1 MLGACKKTVHLTV
14 SVNIEAAMACM
25 HAWVHP
31 RSSSTICAAGS
42 CGQNNTCGGG
52 AFPQLQGFQCKGFN
66 PEGADL
72 GTAGR
77 CAANAYDN
85 MGYLTLDF
93 TCSTTVCKADGD
105 CQLVRQP
112 LGCMVELNEVHS
124 NCASRPTAMLCAQR
138 AARRY
143 STAKAKC
150 PCDSRQSVMQ
160 YHHGMAGKLTE
171 QPCAGLH
178 VCVQHGMS
186 GRQRAVHE
194 QMHPSGSLLV
204 PRHVC

>member
-1 MLGACKKTVHLTV
+1 
-14 SVNIEAAMACM
+14 M
-25 HAWVHP
+25 HP
-31 RSSSTICAAGS
+31 CSSSAICAAGS

-52 AFPQLQGFQCKGFN
+52 AFPELQGFQCKGFN

-105 CQLVRQP
+105 CQLVRQ
-112 LGCMVELNEVHS
+112 LLREDY
-124 NCASRPTAMLCAQR
+124 ASCIKSLACVPPD
-138 AARRY
+138 
-143 STAKAKC
+143 STAVLCSETAACRCFTAQEQC
-150 PCDSRQSVMQ
+150 PCNGWQSNMQ
-160 YHHGMAGKLTE
+160 QGHVTARKLT
-171 QPCAGLH
+171 QHACAGLH
-178 VCVQHGMS
+178 VCVQHGLS
-186 GRQRAVHE
+186 GRQRDVHE

-204 PRHVC
+204 PGHVP